1 MDFFEKLKGTEF
13 EEMAKQS
20 MQGELMG
27 TKMYL
32 AMALYAEEEGCQ
44 EAADLFHEIA
54 VQEAEH
60 AGFYAAL
67 LGDVPKDFWE
77 VAKKIQVLEEQ
88 ADEKLGSF
96 ADSLRQAGLADV
108 AEHVEFIAGQE
119 EQHGTKLKALF
130 EKYGK

>member
-1 MDFFEKLKGTEF
+1 MSFFEKLKGTEF
-13 EEMAKQS
+13 EDMAKQS

-32 AMALYAEEEGCQ
+32 AMALYAKEEGHE
-44 EAADLFHEIA
+44 EAAELFHEIA
-54 VQEAEH
+54 IQEAEH

-96 ADSLRQAGLADV
+96 ADSLRQAGLTNVAD
-108 AEHVEFIAGQE
+108 HVDFIASQE
-119 EQHGTKLKALF
+119 EQHGIKLKALF
-130 EKYGK
+130 EKYCK